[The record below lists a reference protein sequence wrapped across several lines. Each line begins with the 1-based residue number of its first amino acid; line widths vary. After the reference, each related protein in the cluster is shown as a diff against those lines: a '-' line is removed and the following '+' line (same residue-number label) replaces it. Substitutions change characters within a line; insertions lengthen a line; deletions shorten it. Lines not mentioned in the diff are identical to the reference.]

1 MVNKDALI
9 EIEKL
14 EELYKLRWNKEVDH
28 SLLPHSV
35 TQEQLCLI
43 LRRIVDTGE
52 RCIVGY
58 NKIKEISLKY
68 YSQIDWSIQ
77 YKNDD
82 IIKNKCPFCGNNVKI
97 SFHGTYNQSYVI
109 YCETDFCLQIVS
121 RGL

>member
-1 MVNKDALI
+1 MINKDALI

-14 EELYKLRWNKEVDH
+14 EELYKLRWNKEVDY

-52 RCIVGY
+52 SCLVGY
-58 NKIKEISLKY
+58 NKIKE
-68 YSQIDWSIQ
+68 
-77 YKNDD
+77 
-82 IIKNKCPFCGNNVKI
+82 
-97 SFHGTYNQSYVI
+97 
-109 YCETDFCLQIVS
+109 